1 MRNSGSCPG
10 SYQTAVHHINV
21 LDVDCRGRANTIN
34 SEPFVTRLLITR
46 SLSAREKIDEDAEH
60 YCAIHSPPRRKKM
73 LQDKVKTGIDKI
85 NSLKQIEQNKDLTA
99 KYVKETK
106 LKQQVRLQRSASERI
121 PNRNAS
127 SLLMK
132 KDSSPQQRISHG
144 GNQSL
149 IRKVTFNSEEQM
161 KFPKDSPTKAISEI
175 RNTPARRSVTPT

>member
-1 MRNSGSCPG
+1 
-10 SYQTAVHHINV
+10 
-21 LDVDCRGRANTIN
+21 
-34 SEPFVTRLLITR
+34 
-46 SLSAREKIDEDAEH
+46 
-60 YCAIHSPPRRKKM
+60 M

-132 KDSSPQQRISHG
+132 KDSRPQQRISHEVG

-149 IRKVTFNSEEQM
+149 SRKVTFNSEEQM
-161 KFPKDSPTKAISEI
+161 KFPKDSPMK
-175 RNTPARRSVTPT
+175 